1 MVFVSIS
8 GFSLSKSRRQIIFLS
23 PKLLTGFIMIML
35 MSSSS
40 RIVVRNVGISSV
52 SAWTSISSSG
62 LLRQRGMVCH
72 ASSSSSESTSEEVG
86 LSGYKLPKIAWYPG
100 HIAKAERQLSEIL
113 KAVDVLIEVR
123 DGRAPKA
130 TAHPM
135 VGQWAAGKPR
145 IVVLSHSDAVPSA
158 SIQEWTRAYEQY
170 GAGRWDSTDTTT
182 TTSSDGSIDQVAHT
196 AQQRRQIISPG
207 KSGTSG
213 EEDVLKNVETVL
225 YVNGKVGKGI
235 PSLIRAVHRSGQYVH
250 EKRERR
256 GLNPRPLRVGVLG
269 FPNVGKSTII
279 NKLLG
284 GKKRAKTANTP
295 GITRSLQWIR
305 VSTSSNVNINAN
317 GPSKKSFELLDSPG
331 IIPSS
336 IPNQNDAL
344 LLAACNS
351 IGDAAYDNQ
360 VRILLNN
367 NEHIKMPYVLYFISI
382 LL

>member
-1 MVFVSIS
+1 
-8 GFSLSKSRRQIIFLS
+8 
-23 PKLLTGFIMIML
+23 MIML

-305 VSTSSNVNINAN
+305 VSTSSNVNINTN